1 MMLANHTSIRNLFKV
16 IVSKYKLMRRRGAFL
31 DNYRAFKIF
40 NSNLEEFDQAEE
52 AAQKLIAEYEASE
65 KEDYI
70 NWGAAEDA
78 REGGA
83 GEAGMDFH

>member
-1 MMLANHTSIRNLFKV
+1 MLANHTSIRNLFKV
-16 IVSKYKLMRRRGAFL
+16 IVNKYKKMRRPGAFL
-31 DNYRAFKIF
+31 DNYRAFKMF
-40 NSNLEEFDQAEE
+40 QNNLDEFDIAEE
-52 AAQKLIAEYEASE
+52 AVNKLISEYEASE

-83 GEAGMDFH
+83 GAMDY

>member
-1 MMLANHTSIRNLFKV
+1 
-16 IVSKYKLMRRRGAFL
+16 MRRRGAFL

-40 NSNLEEFDQAEE
+40 ENNLDEFDFAEE
-52 AAQKLIAEYEASE
+52 AALSLIAEYEASE

-83 GEAGMDFH
+83 GDGGMDYH